1 MFGLFSRK
9 QSSDEE
15 MSFFE
20 HLEILRFTLI
30 RSIIA
35 IMVFAVIAFL
45 FKEFIF
51 NTVILGPQ
59 KADFISNV
67 LFCRLGNLIGSEAIC
82 INQTPVKIINIEIAG
97 QFKSHL
103 TISIIAGV
111 VLAMPW
117 ILREIWSFVKP
128 ALKPG
133 ERSGYHFSLFMA
145 SMLFFIGV
153 SFGYFLLSPITVD
166 FLNSYELD
174 TTIENQI
181 RIGSYVRTISM
192 LCLATGIAFEMP
204 LVILFLT
211 ANRIV
216 TSAFLHKYRKHVLIF
231 FFVISAVIT
240 PPDVI
245 SQFLVAIPLFLL
257 FELCIRIAKRM
268 ERRLVRQKEAD
279 I

>member
-67 LFCRLGNLIGSEAIC
+67 LFCRLGNLIGSEAIG

-216 TSAFLHKYRKHVLIF
+216 TSAFLRKYRKHVLIF